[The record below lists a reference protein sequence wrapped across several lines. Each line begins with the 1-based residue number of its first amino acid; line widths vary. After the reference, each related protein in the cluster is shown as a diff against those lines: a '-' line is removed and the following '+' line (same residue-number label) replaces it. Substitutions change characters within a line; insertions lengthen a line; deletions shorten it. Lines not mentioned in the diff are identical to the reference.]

1 MTETKLEQAPAISVR
16 TLGKSFG
23 NNPVL
28 RDVSL
33 DVEEGAV
40 TVIVGRSGSGKS
52 TLLRCLN
59 GLEGIDS
66 GSVMMRGEPIGY
78 KLADGR
84 LRQLPS
90 RDLARQRQRFGF
102 VFQNFNLF
110 SNMTA
115 IENVMVG
122 PLRVARHPKD
132 VARREAT
139 ELLRRV
145 GLGDRCDAYP
155 ARLSGG
161 QQQRVAI
168 ARALAMK
175 PSVLLMDE
183 PTSALDPEMVAEVEA
198 VIKSVIG
205 DGMTTVVVTH
215 HIGFAADIATHVVYM
230 DEGQIVEQGPPEAV
244 LTTPTSERTR
254 QFLSRVKPG

>member
-1 MTETKLEQAPAISVR
+1 MTEQKNHPAPAISVR
-16 TLGKSFG
+16 ALGKSYG
-23 NNPVL
+23 DKPVL
-28 RDVSL
+28 RDVSM
-33 DVEEGAV
+33 DVDEGAV

-59 GLEGIDS
+59 GLESIES
-66 GSVMMRGEPIGY
+66 GSVVLRGEPIGY
-78 KLADGR
+78 KLTNR
-84 LRQLPS
+84 LHQLPS
-90 RDLARQRQRFGF
+90 REMSQQRQKFGF

-115 IENVMVG
+115 IENVMLG
-122 PLRVARHPKD
+122 PLRVARRPKD
-132 VARREAT
+132 VARREAV

-145 GLGDRCDAYP
+145 GLGDRCEAYP

-183 PTSALDPEMVAEVEA
+183 PTSALDPEMVAEVES

-230 DEGQIVEQGPPEAV
+230 DDGRIVEQGTPEAV
-244 LTTPTSERTR
+244 FSSPESERTR
-254 QFLSRVKPG
+254 QFLSAVKPN